1 MDERRG
7 RVTNATRGMHLVR
20 FEWQYCTS
28 TSVIGRSASIA
39 TIDKKRVLSIPT
51 NFSFQTLRVFAKYI
65 SKIYITYIY
74 SLFSTKRPT
83 FFRNQPRPV
92 WIIDDRWEYLSFLF
106 FEIWKIVRSKGG
118 REGKERIVFSRSL
131 VRDIFTPQSR
141 ARDIA
146 RDSPLN
152 EPKPRR

>member
-1 MDERRG
+1 MRLVACISSGSSDSIVRALPLLVG
-7 RVTNATRGMHLVR
+7 RLASRPSIRNEFYRYRQISPFKPSEFSRNIYPR
-20 FEWQYCTS
+20 F
-28 TSVIGRSASIA
+28 
-39 TIDKKRVLSIPT
+39 IP
-51 NFSFQTLRVFAKYI
+51 R
-65 SKIYITYIY
+65 IYIP
-74 SLFSTKRPT
+74 SSRLNGRH
-83 FFRNQPRPV
+83 
-92 WIIDDRWEYLSFLF
+92 F
-106 FEIWKIVRSKGG
+106 FETSLGPFELSTTVENTSPSSSLKFERSFEA

>member
-7 RVTNATRGMHLVR
+7 RVTNAMACISSGSSDSIVRALPLLVGRLASRPSIRNEFYRYRQISPFKPSEFSRNIYPR
-20 FEWQYCTS
+20 F
-28 TSVIGRSASIA
+28 
-39 TIDKKRVLSIPT
+39 IP
-51 NFSFQTLRVFAKYI
+51 R
-65 SKIYITYIY
+65 IYIP
-74 SLFSTKRPT
+74 LFSTKRPT
-83 FFRNQPRPV
+83 FFRNQSRPV

-106 FEIWKIVRSKGG
+106 FEIWKIVRSKEG

>member
-65 SKIYITYIY
+65 SKIYTTYIY
-74 SLFSTKRPT
+74 IPSSRLNGRH
-83 FFRNQPRPV
+83 
-92 WIIDDRWEYLSFLF
+92 F
-106 FEIWKIVRSKGG
+106 FEASFDPFELSTTVENTSPSSSLKFERSFEA

-146 RDSPLN
+146 RDSLLN